1 MTHLRNL
8 EPADP
13 SLPVL
18 VPGDPEVISMRRVDE
33 EQKGAIKYTEDH
45 IVSYRELAHSLGVR
59 PMQKF
64 LF

>member
-1 MTHLRNL
+1 MTHLRRL

-18 VPGDPEVISMRRVDE
+18 VPGDPEVIAMRRVDG

-45 IVSYRELAHSLGVR
+45 IVSYRELAQALGVK

-64 LF
+64 VF